1 MKKQFGFMLLL
12 TSALAMTAC
21 SKPDTAQSE
30 SEVSVVD
37 THEQTSAEQQAAID
51 ALDKPI
57 LDEKNQD
64 VPAEVSGVLADAA
77 TVENESS
84 AAISQ

>member
-1 MKKQFGFMLLL
+1 MLLL

-30 SEVSVVD
+30 SETSVVD

-57 LDEKNQD
+57 LDEKNKD